1 MRTAILVLAA
11 SGVLGAGE
19 PTSREKFLK
28 ELGKVYNYLPADV
41 EQSVRDAKSK
51 EMDDF
56 WTFVASDLDTY
67 MPLLREALKDEKQN
81 LFFCFDGSALLLEH
95 SKTKA
100 DGELAVEAASR
111 CRMTDISAEG
121 YFYFCHRLCKLDVD
135 AYPVVAKI
143 LEEPKFTFYVVQH
156 ALKVGQK
163 DALLLCIACMGEER
177 WVARFVER
185 LKVEK
190 DPTATRSIL
199 FSLGFAA
206 TAEAD
211 TALKV
216 FSARKDVPDD
226 QKALADALL
235 VKSKPNLPTRKV
247 ASKREDLDRF
257 LKKCE
262 EDGRVPYDTPD
273 LEDDA
278 KALVRKKDEASIRAA
293 RRKVARR
300 VSDEALEELEYLTEL
315 LRCAIASKE

>member
-1 MRTAILVLAA
+1 
-11 SGVLGAGE
+11 
-19 PTSREKFLK
+19 
-28 ELGKVYNYLPADV
+28 
-41 EQSVRDAKSK
+41 
-51 EMDDF
+51 
-56 WTFVASDLDTY
+56 
-67 MPLLREALKDEKQN
+67 
-81 LFFCFDGSALLLEH
+81 
-95 SKTKA
+95 
-100 DGELAVEAASR
+100 
-111 CRMTDISAEG
+111 MTDISAEG
-121 YFYFCHRLCKLDVD
+121 YFHFCHRLCNLDVD

-185 LKVEK
+185 LKAEK
-190 DPTATRSIL
+190 DATATRPIL
-199 FSLGFAA
+199 FSLAFAA

-211 TALKV
+211 TALKD

-235 VKSKPNLPTRKV
+235 VKSKPSPPTRKV

-262 EDGRVPYDTPD
+262 EDGRVPYDTPN

-300 VSDEALEELEYLTEL
+300 VSDEALEELAYLTEL